1 MGAMQTRRGF
11 RILCGCVMAMLAGP
25 SLPVSKA
32 AALARAPRQYLV
44 YVGTYTG
51 AKSKGIYAYRFDS
64 ATGALSPLGL
74 AAETP
79 QPSFLAIAPNRRFL
93 YAANEIG
100 DFGGKK
106 SGAVSAFAINPA
118 TGQLTLLNQAASG
131 GPGPC
136 HLVVD
141 RAGKNV
147 LVANY
152 AGGSIEVLPIQPDGR
167 LGAATA
173 FVQHQGA
180 SVNPQRQAG
189 PHAHSINLDAANRFA
204 FVADLG
210 LDKVLVY
217 RFDAAQGTLAPNEP
231 PAAALKPGAGPRH
244 FAFHPS
250 GRFAYV
256 INELQSTVTAFSY
269 DASRGALSELQTIST
284 LPEGFAGNNSTA
296 EVQVHPSGKFL
307 YGSNRGHDSIAVFAI
322 DPGKG
327 TLALVEHQATRGKT
341 PRNFGLD
348 PTGAWLLAANQGSDT
363 IVVFGIDRATGRLRP
378 TGQVV
383 EVGAPVCIKFVRVT
397 AE

>member
-1 MGAMQTRRGF
+1 
-11 RILCGCVMAMLAGP
+11 MAMLACP
-25 SLPVSKA
+25 ALPVAKA
-32 AALARAPRQYLV
+32 AAAPAPARGQYLV

-51 AKSKGIYAYRFDS
+51 AKSKGIYAYRFNA

-79 QPSFLAIAPNRRFL
+79 QPTFLAIAPNRRFL

-100 DFGGKK
+100 DFGGKR
-106 SGAVSAFAINPA
+106 SGAVSALAINA
-118 TGQLTLLNQAASG
+118 QTGQLTLLNQAASG

-141 RAGKNV
+141 KAGKNV

-152 AGGSIEVLPIQPDGR
+152 AGGSVAVLPIQPDGR

-189 PHAHSINLDAANRFA
+189 PHAHSVNLDAANRFA

-217 RFDAAQGTLAPNEP
+217 RFDAAQGTLTPNDP

-250 GRFAYV
+250 GRYAYV
-256 INELQSTVTAFSY
+256 INELQSTVTAFNY
-269 DASRGALSELQTIST
+269 DAQRGALSELQTVST

-296 EVQVHPSGKFL
+296 EVQVHRSGKFL
-307 YGSNRGHDSIAVFAI
+307 YGSNRGHDSLAVFAI
-322 DPGKG
+322 DAGKG
-327 TLALVEHQATRGKT
+327 TLSFVEHQPTRGKT

-363 IVVFGIDRATGRLRP
+363 IVVFGIDQATGRLHP

-383 EVGAPVCIKFVRVT
+383 EVGAPVCIKFVRAT
-397 AE
+397 AD